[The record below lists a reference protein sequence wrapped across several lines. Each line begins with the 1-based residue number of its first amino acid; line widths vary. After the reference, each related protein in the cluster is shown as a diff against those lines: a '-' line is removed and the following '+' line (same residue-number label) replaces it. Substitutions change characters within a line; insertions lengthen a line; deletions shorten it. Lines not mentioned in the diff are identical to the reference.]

1 MLVNGGSAVVDVGL
15 GDDPGSE
22 ATPLGETGSNEISGR
37 ESCSVDCAGAGGGG
51 IGNRNDIM
59 GWW

>member
-1 MLVNGGSAVVDVGL
+1 MNGSSAVVDVGL
-15 GDDPGSE
+15 GDDGSE
-22 ATPLGETGSNEISGR
+22 ATAVGETGSNEISGR

-51 IGNRNDIM
+51 IGNRDDIM